1 MILSPSKVQLRR
13 RKQEQQQDLY
23 GKAISK
29 MPPSQLTISAISPTI
44 EDQKISGNISPNFV
58 LGSRVGSGI
67 QKRSTDENEVVSNNI
82 LSFFP
87 LDKSSIRD
95 NKDHDK
101 SQEEEYRTKE
111 TDKVGEMSSGG
122 RVLETYTG
130 EKVFIPALNIESICS
145 ATEASGDN
153 FNKDGNLLHGKL
165 SGFK

>member
-13 RKQEQQQDLY
+13 KKQEQQQDLY
-23 GKAISK
+23 EKAISK
-29 MPPSQLTISAISPTI
+29 MPPSQLTISAISPSTA
-44 EDQKISGNISPNFV
+44 DQKESGNISPNFV

-67 QKRSTDENEVVSNNI
+67 QKCSFDKNEAVPNNI

-95 NKDHDK
+95 KKDYDG
-101 SQEEEYRTKE
+101 SQEEKYRTKE